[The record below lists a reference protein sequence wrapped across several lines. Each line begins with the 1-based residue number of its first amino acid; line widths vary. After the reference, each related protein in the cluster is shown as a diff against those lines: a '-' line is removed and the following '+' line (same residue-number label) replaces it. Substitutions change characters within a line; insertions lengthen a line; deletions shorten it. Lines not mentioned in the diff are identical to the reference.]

1 VGGRVHQSHGC
12 VLCGVWVCGRASGRV
27 GEGRGP
33 AGGASILAG
42 RSHKISERKKGL
54 KLLTGRGLQ
63 LAQGLA
69 PE

>member
-1 VGGRVHQSHGC
+1 VGGGVQSHGC
-12 VLCGVWVCGRASGRV
+12 VLCGVWVLWAGQRAG
-27 GEGRGP
+27 GGGAG